1 MSGGGESST
10 TVEDLFSLKT
20 ISFSV
25 ELDLVCAEIDA
36 DELCSTTSKL
46 NYVIDFH
53 LNLIREKKTHF
64 YAKSKSLTDKTKIVS
79 ISRHKKTVRF

>member
-1 MSGGGESST
+1 MSGGGESSET
-10 TVEDLFSLKT
+10 IEDFFSLKT

-53 LNLIREKKTHF
+53 PNLIRKKKLIF
-64 YAKSKSLTDKTKIVS
+64 MLNRRV
-79 ISRHKKTVRF
+79 